1 MPVQTMLYNKPKD
14 QDGKV
19 WEPAK
24 LAPLIRRFIMTPEPG
39 ANGREQYARDLL
51 AVNDAIE
58 FHLYC
63 LQHGAHLALPGMP
76 NNNQALTRKGEAE
89 AFLKQYPAIALHTL
103 DGKPLLK
110 NQKQDYFVANTAHP
124 RWRSRFLEHIT
135 EVKRRAPFFKF
146 LFLDDLGT
154 EKRFNYVGYR
164 DIKEFANREVYFEH
178 TCDWLK
184 YTTHQIALPND
195 LRPGGN
201 LQAPPDQFDDWKRAA
216 GILIIPGGAVLIE
229 WGWANHNGELKRE
242 HWNNTLQKADYI
254 TSNGGQLNT
263 VIQRNPF
270 AIARGDTQAVDEF
283 EFMLYSQMLVSD
295 GNDGMRVADQY
306 DDFADIPLI
315 REVDAKLG
323 KPLDSYKRDGAL
335 YVRPFQNHTVI
346 VDPDNWTYRLQDA
359 PIIVVPP
366 VDPPQPSKVKLS
378 VTLEFEV
385 PAAVASAVQAAFDSL
400 DITVR
405 AVEASS

>member
-1 MPVQTMLYNKPKD
+1 MPKQVMLYNPGKD
-14 QDGKV
+14 QNGKS

-24 LAPLIRRFIMTPEPG
+24 LAPFVDRFIMTPG
-39 ANGREQYARDLL
+39 LDREDFARKML
-51 AVNDAIE
+51 AVKEKIE

-63 LQHGAHLALPGMP
+63 LQHGAHLAAPNMP

-103 DGKPLLK
+103 DGKVLLK

-124 RWRSRFLEHIT
+124 RWRSRYAEHIA
-135 EVKRRAPFFKF
+135 EVVKRAPFFKF

-154 EKRFNYVGYR
+154 EKRFNYVGYQE
-164 DIKEFANREVYFEH
+164 IKEFATREAYFEH
-178 TCDWLK
+178 TCAWLT
-184 YTTHQIALPND
+184 YTTHQIALPNG

-201 LQAPPDQFDDWKRAA
+201 LQAPPDQFNDWKRAA
-216 GILIIPGGAVLIE
+216 GIMIIPDGAVMIE
-229 WGWANHNGELKRE
+229 WGWAAHNGDLVRSN
-242 HWNNTLQKADYI
+242 WDNTLQKAQYVI
-254 TSNGGQLNT
+254 ENGGQLNT
-263 VIQRNPF
+263 VVQRNPF
-270 AIARGDTQAVDEF
+270 AIARGDAQAVREF
-283 EFMLYSQMLVSD
+283 EFILYSQMLVSD

-315 REVDAKLG
+315 REVDGKLG
-323 KPLDSYKRDGAL
+323 KPLANYKRDGAL
-335 YVRPFQNHTVI
+335 YVRPFENHTVI

-366 VDPPQPSKVKLS
+366 VDPPQPSTVKMS

-385 PAAVASAVQAAFDSL
+385 PASVASAVQAAFDSL
-400 DITVR
+400 DITVKVI
-405 AVEASS
+405 ADA